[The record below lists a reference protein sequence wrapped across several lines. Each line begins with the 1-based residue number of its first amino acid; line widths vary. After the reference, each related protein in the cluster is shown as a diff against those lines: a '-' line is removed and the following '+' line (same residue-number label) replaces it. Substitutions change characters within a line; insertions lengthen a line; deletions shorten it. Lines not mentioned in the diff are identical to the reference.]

1 MSFYGETEVGGP
13 NGLTY
18 AVLVTRLAHDELLE
32 ILTSERFSG
41 WVAPTEDGW
50 TVAVPESPV
59 GHVASRRRRL
69 PELAE
74 AISDRT
80 DAVVAS
86 VVVVKDELLRLWAG
100 RGGAQLVDYV
110 SDPSVGAED
119 APLEL
124 DPFGNPVGISD
135 GPVGAHGASA
145 LARAADR
152 AQAADELQE
161 LLSERLGESENES
174 ERLQGGAAARLAE
187 LAGRRRLAAAA
198 RTRRTGGVSLHAA
211 AGGTRGHRR
220 DRRRAGGSGGAP
232 EGLIRPVP

>member
-32 ILTSERFSG
+32 ILTAERFSG
-41 WVAPTEDGW
+41 WVGPTEDGW
-50 TVAVPESPV
+50 TVAVPESPL
-59 GHVASRRRRL
+59 GHVASHRRRL

-86 VVVVKDELLRLWAG
+86 VVVVKDALLRLWAG
-100 RGGAQLVDYV
+100 RGGGQLVDYV

-119 APLEL
+119 VPLEL

-161 LLSERLGESENES
+161 LLAERLGESENES
-174 ERLQGGAAARLAE
+174 ERLQAAARLLGWPSWLVAVDS
-187 LAGRRRLAAAA
+187 LPRRVPGGPDASAFTRLRAGRGGIGGIAAAQAA
-198 RTRRTGGVSLHAA
+198 RVVRRKA
-211 AGGTRGHRR
+211 
-220 DRRRAGGSGGAP
+220 
-232 EGLIRPVP
+232 